1 MKPAHSHAFV
11 NHLLVYSLVAIG
23 FTGSVGLGTV
33 WTRREI
39 SLLANE
45 NKALATQIAEV
56 ERHCQE
62 DAARIAAQEDPAT
75 LEQRNIQLALGLV
88 PPEQII
94 RVTDDPERLLALK
107 RNEGLLSDRPAIMPA
122 RIGGPR

>member
-1 MKPAHSHAFV
+1 MRAAHSHAFV
-11 NHLLVYSLVAIG
+11 NHVLVYSLVAIG

-45 NKALATQIAEV
+45 NKALTAQIAEV
-56 ERHCQE
+56 ERRCQE

-75 LEQRNIQLALGLV
+75 LEQSNIRLALGLV
-88 PPEQII
+88 PPAQVV
-94 RVTDDPERLLALK
+94 RVTEDPERLLASK
-107 RNEGLLSDRPAIMPA
+107 RNEGLLSDRPAILPA
-122 RIGGPR
+122 RICGPR